1 MTQTIDVAVR
11 ELTTRDLLDL
21 PPTTDV
27 ETAARALGIGRTH
40 AYHLARNDRFPCSV
54 LRAGR
59 SFRVV
64 TADLQRVLQASP
76 PPESVPAA

>member
-1 MTQTIDVAVR
+1 MTQLAGAATPSI
-11 ELTTRDLLDL
+11 TTRDLLDL

-40 AYHLARNDRFPCSV
+40 AYNLARTDAFPCGV
-54 LRAGR
+54 IRAGR

-76 PPESVPAA
+76 RPENVPAA